1 MAAPRTADEANHR
14 ENRVIKADERREEI
28 ASYVIKFG
36 QVRIDDLVEHFGVS
50 RMTIHRH
57 IDRLAHQG
65 VLRKLHGAVSV
76 QPSGIYESTFRYR
89 MTVGRAEKD
98 ALARAA
104 MDYVEAGRAVMLDD
118 STTAN
123 AAAPLLLEVK
133 PLTVITNSVSTAAL
147 LTNVEDVDF
156 ICLGGQYH
164 RTYDAYIGIVCENAI
179 SRLRANVLICS
190 ASAITGTTAF
200 IQDQQVVRVK
210 QAMMAASTKRIL
222 LVDHFK
228 FDKVALH
235 VLDELTCFDAVLVTD
250 GLSDTHA
257 QKLEQ
262 AGVRLRLVSTA
273 AP

>member
-1 MAAPRTADEANHR
+1 M
-14 ENRVIKADERREEI
+14 IKADERREEI
-28 ASYVIKFG
+28 ANYVIKLG

-57 IDRLAHQG
+57 IDQLAQQG
-65 VLRKLHGAVSV
+65 VLRKLHGAVTV

-104 MDYVEAGRAVMLDD
+104 MKFIEPGQVVMLDD

-123 AAAPLLLEVK
+123 AAAPLLLDIK
-133 PLTVITNSVSTAAL
+133 PLTVITNSMSTAELVAH
-147 LTNVEDVDF
+147 VENVDF

-164 RTYDAYIGIVCENAI
+164 HTYNAYIGIICENSI
-179 SRLRANVLICS
+179 SRLRADVLICS
-190 ASAITGTTAF
+190 ASAISGTTAF

-210 QAMMAASTKRIL
+210 QAMMASCTKRL
-222 LVDHFK
+222 LLLDHAK

-235 VLDELTCFDAVLVTD
+235 VFGDLTAFDAVLVTD
-250 GLSDTHA
+250 GISDIA
-257 QKLEQ
+257 SKQLQQ
-262 AGVRLRLVSTA
+262 AGVRLHIVRTGHHESIG
-273 AP
+273 